1 LPTLRAAMLQPR
13 PMVPLL
19 TRIAIVS
26 LTLGAVVAGM
36 LAADEVGMW
45 LWQPCPTRCSTSYSG
60 FT

>member
-1 LPTLRAAMLQPR
+1 MLQPR